1 MKNGNAAANRFG
13 CGAMEKPKNLKL
25 KFMKKEITKFL
36 SANRISLAFIALTLP
51 WAGVKSQEQ
60 TDGVPWTGEALPA
73 ESGEYY
79 LYNKAGDGFLLGAN
93 TWGTQASLGQP
104 GLLCTVTAVGEGTYT
119 IKTLTTS
126 NEGKNYLGSN
136 GYVDAGSCNFTFT
149 DDTLDDGLNEYTIKN
164 GSNTLYYPGSGTV
177 LKLDNGGAER
187 AGQWLLVSKQ
197 QRIDS
202 LENAT
207 ADNGVDATFYI
218 VGAGFDRG
226 QTSNW
231 QETHNGG
238 NLTIIGPDRGT
249 GSSNSCA
256 YVKDNNESFDIYQ
269 ELTEIPNGRYIV
281 SCQGYYRPG
290 ISVVEN
296 GAQNAILYAN
306 NYTAPLQ
313 LLHDDGQGVPGNET
327 DAANVFLNG
336 RYGGNKVE
344 VIVSDNTLRLGVRK
358 DVSIANDFTAFDN
371 FRLTYYGEVE
381 ESEAFQTALAKLD
394 ELQQAFSE
402 FGATAIATQL
412 QATYDQYNE
421 TTGNYA
427 AAEAA
432 IWEDINAA
440 TAVQTITATLSSAI
454 TAANALLAQVE
465 NGTYTLSEAGKTALN
480 QNKAAAQQVLA
491 ETEMAQMSA
500 KAPDATEGVTQA
512 TINAQ
517 SYVDLCY
524 TLDKAKDLAD
534 AIEGLAEEAA
544 YQQVITDLA
553 AASLDYAT
561 VASHVTALNAV
572 SRSAMTEDF
581 LATASAESPIDFTSF
596 IENPNI
602 YQNKENTNMPEGW
615 IMGAK
620 GSSDNNNYTTDSYA
634 DTDLRCYS
642 WSGNNDNSIGKAQY
656 YAIVGGTDGV
666 NLPDG
671 RYLLTAAT
679 YITRQPENVQL
690 YASLDNEA
698 LQMTPINGNL
708 DNYNAAAGH
717 NDGKTTEVTFDV
729 SGGKLYIGIKG
740 IATVGGSGSHWNAD
754 NFRLYYI
761 GTPEDLDISVYAA
774 GYATYYAPNAFTM
787 PEGLT
792 GGIAKSVDTDAN
804 KLTIDWC
811 YQPDST
817 VPALTGIILQ
827 GSEGEYTGAFSAEDV
842 TAPTD
847 NLLRG
852 TLEET
857 TIDEAGYLYYKL
869 ANDSEHG
876 IGFYWD
882 TAEGTSIN
890 NGANKAY
897 LAIEQTPEAR
907 ETNFLLWDWDA
918 TGIAGTV
925 ADEAA
930 PVDVYTLSGIRVR
943 TQVAPAEALDGLQKG
958 IYIVNGKKVIK

>member
-25 KFMKKEITKFL
+25 KFMKREITKFL
-36 SANRISLAFIALTLP
+36 NANRMSLAFIVLALP
-51 WAGVKSQEQ
+51 WGEGVKSQEQ
-60 TDGVPWTGEALPA
+60 TGGSPWTGEALPA

-119 IKTLTTS
+119 IKTLATS

-149 DDTLDDGLNEYTIKN
+149 DDTPDDGQNEYTIKN
-164 GSNTLYYPGSGTV
+164 GSNTLYYPGSGTR
-177 LKLDNGGAER
+177 LNLNNGGAER

-202 LENAT
+202 LKNAT

-231 QETHNGG
+231 KETHNGG
-238 NLTIIGPDRGT
+238 SLTIIGPDRGT
-249 GSSNSCA
+249 SSSNSCA

-524 TLDKAKDLAD
+524 TLVKAKDLAD

-572 SRSAMTEDF
+572 SRSAMTPEF
-581 LATASAESPIDFTSF
+581 LAQASSESPIDFTSF
-596 IENPNI
+596 IKNPNV
-602 YQNKENTNMPEGW
+602 YQTGESTQAANDWSCN
-615 IMGAK
+615 K
-620 GSSDNNNYTTDSYA
+620 GSADGGVYTNGTLNTELY
-634 DTDLRCYS
+634 CYS
-642 WSGNNDNSIGKAQY
+642 WTGWRIKESQY
-656 YAIVGGTDGV
+656 SQQLSD
-666 NLPDG
+666 LPDG
-671 RYLLTAAT
+671 AYKLEAAT
-679 YITRQPENVQL
+679 CTNFGSGNIYL
-690 YASLDNEA
+690 YASIDNANILWNTNFNDNENIYNEA
-698 LQMTPINGNL
+698 CADLATTTSLTFVVQGGNIHIGVIGNR
-708 DNYNAAAGH
+708 D
-717 NDGKTTEVTFDV
+717 TRTEGT
-729 SGGKLYIGIKG
+729 GRWWK
-740 IATVGGSGSHWNAD
+740 AD
-754 NFRLYYI
+754 NFRLYYL
-761 GTPEDLDISVYAA
+761 GTPEDLDITVSDA

-811 YQPDST
+811 YQPGST
-817 VPALTGIILQ
+817 VPGLTGIILQ
-827 GSEGEYTGAFSAEDV
+827 GKQGEYKGVYAEAV
-842 TAPTD
+842 PAPEG
-847 NLLRG
+847 NLLQG
-852 TLEET
+852 TLAAKK
-857 TIDEAGYLYYKL
+857 IAEAGYLYYKL
-869 ANDSEHG
+869 ANDLEND

-882 TAEGTSIN
+882 AAEGTSIN

-897 LAIEQTPEAR
+897 LAIEQTPEAS
-907 ETNFLLWDWDA
+907 ETNFFLWDWEA

-925 ADEAA
+925 ADESA

>member
-149 DDTLDDGLNEYTIKN
+149 DDTPDDGLNEYTIKN

-231 QETHNGG
+231 KETHNGG

-336 RYGGNKVE
+336 RYGGNEVE

-371 FRLTYYGEVE
+371 FRLTYYGEVD
-381 ESEAFQTALAKLD
+381 ESEAFQTALANLY

-402 FGATAIATQL
+402 FGATAIAAQL
-412 QATYDQYNE
+412 QATYDQYKE
-421 TTGNYA
+421 TTGDYA

-432 IWEDINAA
+432 IWENINAA

-465 NGTYTLSEAGKTALN
+465 NGTYTLSEAGKTALD
-480 QNKAAAQQVLA
+480 QNKTAAQQVLA

-524 TLDKAKDLAD
+524 TLVKAKDLAD

-572 SRSAMTEDF
+572 SRSAMTPEF
-581 LATASAESPIDFTSF
+581 LAQASSESPIDFTSF
-596 IENPNI
+596 IKNPNV
-602 YQNKENTNMPEGW
+602 YQTGESTQAANDWSCN
-615 IMGAK
+615 K
-620 GSSDNNNYTTDSYA
+620 GSADGGVYTNGTLNTELY
-634 DTDLRCYS
+634 CYS
-642 WSGNNDNSIGKAQY
+642 WTGWRIKESQY
-656 YAIVGGTDGV
+656 SQQLSD
-666 NLPDG
+666 LPDG
-671 RYLLTAAT
+671 AYKLEAAT
-679 YITRQPENVQL
+679 CTNFGSGNIYL
-690 YASLDNEA
+690 YASIDNANILWNTNFNNNENTYNEA
-698 LQMTPINGNL
+698 CADLATTTSLTFVVQGGNIHIGVIGNK
-708 DNYNAAAGH
+708 DTGAQ
-717 NDGKTTEVTFDV
+717 GK
-729 SGGKLYIGIKG
+729 
-740 IATVGGSGSHWNAD
+740 GSWWKAD

-761 GTPEDLDISVYAA
+761 GTPEDLDITVSDA

-811 YQPDST
+811 YQPGST
-817 VPALTGIILQ
+817 VPGLTGIILQ
-827 GSEGEYTGAFSAEDV
+827 GKQGEYKGVYAEAV
-842 TAPTD
+842 PAPEG
-847 NLLRG
+847 NLLQG
-852 TLEET
+852 TLAAKN
-857 TIDEAGYLYYKL
+857 IAEAGYLYYKL
-869 ANDSEHG
+869 ANDPENG

-882 TAEGTSIN
+882 AAEGTSIN

-897 LAIEQTPEAR
+897 LAIEQTPEAS
-907 ETNFLLWDWDA
+907 ETNFFLWDWEA
-918 TGIAGTV
+918 TGIAETV

-930 PVDVYTLSGIRVR
+930 PVDVYTLSGLRVR
-943 TQVAPAEALDGLQKG
+943 TQVAPAEALHGLQKG

>member
-1 MKNGNAAANRFG
+1 MGG
-13 CGAMEKPKNLKL
+13 
-25 KFMKKEITKFL
+25 
-36 SANRISLAFIALTLP
+36 
-51 WAGVKSQEQ
+51 GVKSQEQ
-60 TDGVPWTGEALPA
+60 TGGSPWTGEALPA

-79 LYNKAGDGFLLGAN
+79 LYNKAGEGFLLGAN

-119 IKTLTTS
+119 IKTLAGES
-126 NEGKNYLGSN
+126 GKVFLGSN

-149 DDTLDDGLNEYTIKN
+149 DDTPDDGLDEYTISN
-164 GSNTLYYPGSGTV
+164 GNNTLYYPGSGTV

-231 QETHNGG
+231 KETHNGG
-238 NLTIIGPDRGT
+238 SLTIIGPDRGT
-249 GSSNSCA
+249 SSSNSCA

-524 TLDKAKDLAD
+524 TLVKAKDLAD

-572 SRSAMTEDF
+572 SRSAMTPEF
-581 LATASAESPIDFTSF
+581 LAQASSESPIDLTSF
-596 IENPNI
+596 IKNPNV
-602 YQNKENTNMPEGW
+602 YQTGERTQAANDWSCN
-615 IMGAK
+615 K
-620 GSSDNNNYTTDSYA
+620 GSADGGDYTNGTLNTELY
-634 DTDLRCYS
+634 CYS
-642 WSGNNDNSIGKAQY
+642 WTGWRIKESQY
-656 YAIVGGTDGV
+656 SQQLSD
-666 NLPDG
+666 LPDG
-671 RYLLTAAT
+671 AYKLEAAT
-679 YITRQPENVQL
+679 CTNFGSGNIYL
-690 YASLDNEA
+690 YASIDNANILWNTNFNDNENTYNEA
-698 LQMTPINGNL
+698 CANLATTTSLTFVVQGGNIHIGVIGNKDTGTGGNG
-708 DNYNAAAGH
+708 
-717 NDGKTTEVTFDV
+717 KWW
-729 SGGKLYIGIKG
+729 K
-740 IATVGGSGSHWNAD
+740 AD
-754 NFRLYYI
+754 NFRLYYL
-761 GTPEDLDISVYAA
+761 GTPEDLDISVFAA

-811 YQPDST
+811 YQPGST
-817 VPALTGIILQ
+817 VPGLTGIILQ
-827 GSEGEYTGAFSAEDV
+827 GKQGEYKGVYAEAV
-842 TAPTD
+842 PAPEG
-847 NLLRG
+847 NLLQG
-852 TLEET
+852 TLAAKN
-857 TIDEAGYLYYKL
+857 IAEAGYLYYKL
-869 ANDSEHG
+869 ANDPKNG

-882 TAEGTSIN
+882 AAEGTSIN

-897 LAIEQTPEAR
+897 LAIEQTPEAS
-907 ETNFLLWDWDA
+907 ETNFFLWDWEA
-918 TGIAGTV
+918 TGIAETV

-930 PVDVYTLSGIRVR
+930 PVDVYTLSGLRVR
-943 TQVAPAEALDGLQKG
+943 TQVAPAEALHGLQKG